1 LSTPT
6 PTRRRSGS
14 IRAKLTVLV
23 LASVGMAVA
32 VVTCVSALR
41 DGQREA
47 TLAIDRLSTE
57 AAVLSS
63 LTSEAAAQGD
73 RTRAYQAIRSISLMP
88 DVAYAR
94 VETEGGAL
102 LAETGSGT
110 RLVTDAKVAKGATP
124 PPLWAMLRSR
134 TVEVSAPVIYARQP
148 VGRVVLVG
156 RLGGAA
162 RFVSS
167 LWISLAAAL
176 IASLAGLGV
185 AWLVGRRV
193 SGPIVALTDAMAE
206 IQASHDYARAV
217 EIEADGEVGQLVD
230 GFNRMLD
237 EIRGRDEGLERTVS
251 IRTSELRVAKT
262 QAENANRAKSDFLAT
277 MSHEIRTPMNGV
289 MVMAELLAAGDLAP
303 RQRRFAEV
311 IAKSGASLIA
321 IINDIL
327 DFSKIEAGKMTLEA
341 APTDV
346 AEIVEDVVSLFW
358 ERAREKG
365 LDLAAYIDPD
375 TPALVE
381 ADPVRLRQVIGNL
394 VNNALKF
401 TETGGVII
409 GAEPTPDGG
418 LRIEVRDT
426 GVGVAKDKIAALF
439 NAFSQAD
446 ASTTRR
452 FGGTGLGLAICRR
465 LVEAMG
471 GKLLVASN
479 PGRGS
484 TFGFE
489 FRPKV
494 LAPAADWPVFDG
506 AQIAVVLAGVAT
518 RSAVRRYLTSAR
530 AEICAGVEGDGKVP
544 PMAIIADPEALAP
557 LSPGPVHTVC
567 IGEYGDQG
575 PAELKRA
582 GLAQVVLIQ
591 PFRRRDLAAVL
602 GQLAIGGGLS
612 DALVEEAR
620 AEDDALP
627 SFAGRRV
634 LVADD
639 SAVNREVAMEALAR
653 LGVSTAVVVDGR
665 EAAQTAF
672 TEPFDLILM
681 DGGMPVMDGYQAAK
695 AIRAGEAEF
704 HRQRTPIIALTAEV
718 LGARADAWREAGMD
732 GVLHKPFTLAALAR
746 ALAQVMEPAGEDVDG
761 PTYDPAETIADN
773 DPTSPALIDPAV
785 AAELAHMADSGRA
798 DFVARVTR
806 LYREHAPV
814 AVRSMVEAAA
824 AGDRAETA
832 RAAHALKS
840 MSGNIGARAVADMAG
855 RIEAAARER
864 DVAPAEIESL
874 HRRLL
879 ATLDL
884 LDHPDGSPATHE
896 AQPAPAT
903 DQSRLLQ
910 DLKLARE
917 RGEFSLVY
925 QKQMDRDGEAVLGIE
940 ALLRWNHPTRG
951 AISPAL
957 FIPLAEQNGLIRDIT
972 GWVLN
977 QAMTETKDL
986 DGLTLAVNASA
997 VEFGDPEFADELAVI
1012 LARHNYDPRRL
1023 EVEITETAIL
1033 SEGDEVRRSMDRL
1046 HALGVKIALDDF
1058 GVGYSSLSHL
1068 QLYPFDKLKI
1078 DRMFVTRCSDD
1089 VQSATLVHALVSIGR
1104 ALGMKVVAEGVE
1116 DEMQRKFLRATGAH
1130 AMQGFLF
1137 GRPVPIADLKRD
1149 LAGPAAP
1156 ESQMAAAAAR

>member
-1 LSTPT
+1 LSAPT

-32 VVTCVSALR
+32 VVSGISAWR

-47 TLAIDRLSTE
+47 ALQVDRLSAE

-63 LTSEAAAQGD
+63 VTSEAAFQGD
-73 RTRAYQAIRSISLMP
+73 RARAYEAIRSISLMP

-94 VETEGGAL
+94 VESANGAL
-102 LAETGSGT
+102 LAETGSGV
-110 RLVTDAKVAKGATP
+110 RLLTDVKVAKGAKAP
-124 PPLWAMLRSR
+124 PIWSMLRSR
-134 TVEVSAPVIYARQP
+134 TVEVTAPVVYARQP
-148 VGRVVLVG
+148 AGRVVLVG
-156 RLGGAA
+156 RLAGAD

-193 SGPIVALTDAMAE
+193 SGPIVALTDAMARIE
-206 IQASHDYARAV
+206 ASHDYAQMV
-217 EIEADGEVGQLVD
+217 EVKADGEVGLLVD
-230 GFNRMLD
+230 GFNRMLG

-251 IRTSELRVAKT
+251 IRTSELRVAKD
-262 QAENANRAKSDFLAT
+262 QAEGANRAKSDFLAT

-346 AEIVEDVVSLFW
+346 AEIAEDVVSLFW

-375 TPALVE
+375 VPALVE

-401 TETGGVII
+401 TEIGGVLL
-409 GAEPTPDGG
+409 GVEPTPEGG

-426 GVGVAKDKIAALF
+426 GVGVAKDKIASLF
-439 NAFSQAD
+439 GAFSQAD

-452 FGGTGLGLAICRR
+452 FGGTGLGLAICRK

-489 FRPKV
+489 FQPKV
-494 LAPAADWPVFDG
+494 LADAPDWPIFDG
-506 AQIAVVLAGVAT
+506 AQIAVALAGVAT
-518 RSAVRRYLTSAR
+518 RSAVRRYLISAS
-530 AEICAGVEGDGKVP
+530 AEICASVGGDGNVP
-544 PMAIIADPEALAP
+544 PMAIIGDPDALSP
-557 LSPGPVHTVC
+557 LAPGPVHTVC
-567 IGEYGDQG
+567 IGEYGDPA
-575 PAELKRA
+575 PAELRRA

-591 PFRRRDLAAVL
+591 PFRRRDLAAIL
-602 GQLAIGGGLS
+602 ASLAIGGGLS

-653 LGVSTAVVVDGR
+653 LGVSTAVAVDGR
-665 EAAQTAF
+665 EAAEIAF
-672 TEPFDLILM
+672 TEVFDLILM

-695 AIRAGEAEF
+695 AIRAGEAEY
-704 HRQRTPIIALTAEV
+704 HRAPTPIIALTAEV
-718 LGARADAWREAGMD
+718 LGARADAWREAGMN
-732 GVLHKPFTLAALAR
+732 GVLHKPFTLAGLAR
-746 ALAQVMEPAGEDVDG
+746 TLASVMEPVWSG
-761 PTYDPAETIADN
+761 AESVEAEPLDAL
-773 DPTSPALIDPAV
+773 PGASAASPDLIDPV
-785 AAELAHMADSGRA
+785 IAAELAQMADSGRA

-814 AVRSMVEAAA
+814 AVRTMVEAAA

-884 LDHPDGSPATHE
+884 LDHPDGAPAE
-896 AQPAPAT
+896 ASAQAAPAT

-910 DLKLARE
+910 DLKMARE
-917 RGEFSLVY
+917 RGEFCLVY
-925 QKQMDRDGEAVLGIE
+925 QKQVDRDGEAVLGVE

-951 AISPAL
+951 VISPAL

-972 GWVLN
+972 GWVLD
-977 QAMTETKDL
+977 QAMAETKDL
-986 DGLTLAVNASA
+986 DGLTVAVNASA

-1012 LARHNYDPRRL
+1012 VARHAFDPRRL

-1046 HALGVKIALDDF
+1046 HAMGVKIALDDF

-1116 DEMQRKFLRATGAH
+1116 DENQRKFLRATGAH

-1137 GRPVPIADLKRD
+1137 GRPAPIAELKRE
-1149 LAGPAAP
+1149 LAGPIAP
-1156 ESQMAAAAAR
+1156 ESKKVAAGGR

>member
-1 LSTPT
+1 MPSQN
-6 PTRRRSGS
+6 PTRRHGS

-23 LASVGMAVA
+23 LASVGIAVA
-32 VVTCVSALR
+32 LVSGVSAWR
-41 DGQREA
+41 DGQHEA
-47 TLAIDRLSTE
+47 ALQIDRLSAE

-63 LTSEAAAQGD
+63 LTSEATFQGD
-73 RTRAYQAIRSISLMP
+73 RSRAFESIRSISLMP

-94 VETEGGAL
+94 VESANGAR
-102 LAETGSGT
+102 LAETGSGA
-110 RLVTDAKVAKGATP
+110 RLTSDLTLARGAAP
-124 PPLWAMLRSR
+124 SVWSILHSR
-134 TVEVSAPVIYARQP
+134 TVEVSAPVLYARRP
-148 VGRVVLVG
+148 VGRVVLIG
-156 RLGGAA
+156 RLGGYT

-167 LWISLAAAL
+167 LWTSLAAAL
-176 IASLAGLGV
+176 IASLAGLIV
-185 AWLVGRRV
+185 AWRLGRRV
-193 SGPIVALTDAMAE
+193 SGPIVALTNAMAQIE
-206 IQASHDYARAV
+206 ASHDYASVV
-217 EIEADGEVGQLVD
+217 EVRADGEVGLLVD
-230 GFNRMLD
+230 GFNRMLG
-237 EIRGRDEGLERTVS
+237 EIRGRDAGLERTVA
-251 IRTSELRVAKT
+251 IRTGELRVAKD
-262 QAENANRAKSDFLAT
+262 QAEGANRAKSDFLAT

-289 MVMAELLAAGDLAP
+289 MVMAELLAAGDLSP

-341 APTDV
+341 VPTDV

-365 LDLAAYIDPD
+365 LDLAAYVDPGV
-375 TPALVE
+375 PALVE
-381 ADPVRLRQVIGNL
+381 ADPVRLRQVVGNL

-401 TETGGVII
+401 TETGGVLLVV
-409 GAEPTPDGG
+409 EPAPEGG
-418 LRIEVRDT
+418 LRVEVRDT
-426 GVGVAKDKIAALF
+426 GIGIAKDKIASLF
-439 NAFSQAD
+439 SAFSQAD

-452 FGGTGLGLAICRR
+452 FGGTGLGLAICRK

-489 FRPKV
+489 FRPAS
-494 LAPAADWPVFDG
+494 LSPPPAWPTFDG
-506 AQIAVVLAGVAT
+506 AQVSVALAGVAT
-518 RSAVRRYLTSAR
+518 RSAVRRYLASAC
-530 AEICAGVEGDGKVP
+530 AEICADGDGDGKVAP
-544 PMAIIADPEALAP
+544 TTVIGDPVSLAS
-557 LSPGPVHTVC
+557 LAPGPVHTVC
-567 IGEYGDQG
+567 IGEYGDSA
-575 PAELKRA
+575 PAELHRA

-602 GQLAIGGGLS
+602 TQLALGGGLS
-612 DALVEEAR
+612 NALVEEAR

-653 LGVSTAVVVDGR
+653 LGVSAAVAANGR
-665 EAAQTAF
+665 IAAETAF
-672 TEPFDLILM
+672 TEAFDLILM
-681 DGGMPVMDGYQAAK
+681 DGGMPVMDGYQATR
-695 AIRAGEAEF
+695 AIRAAEAEF
-704 HRQRTPIIALTAEV
+704 HRPRTPIIALTADV
-718 LGARADAWREAGMD
+718 LGADAWRDAGMD
-732 GVLHKPFTLAALAR
+732 GVLHKPFTLATLAR
-746 ALAQVMEPAGEDVDG
+746 TLGELM
-761 PTYDPAETIADN
+761 
-773 DPTSPALIDPAV
+773 PTSPGRPDATALEPPADADAATPDLIDQAV
-785 AAELAHMADSGRA
+785 AAELARMAGSGQA

-814 AVRSMVEAAA
+814 AVRTMVEAAA
-824 AGDRAETA
+824 AGDRAEVA

-840 MSGNIGARAVADMAG
+840 MSGNIGARAVGDMAG

-864 DVAPAEIESL
+864 NVAAGEIESL

-884 LDHPDGSPATHE
+884 LNHPDGAAAGSMAE
-896 AQPAPAT
+896 AAPAT
-903 DQSRLLQ
+903 DQARLLQ

-917 RGEFSLVY
+917 RGEFSMAY
-925 QKQMDRDGEAVLGIE
+925 QKQVDRDGEAILGVE
-940 ALLRWNHPTRG
+940 ALLRWTHPTRG

-972 GWVLN
+972 GWVLD
-977 QAMTETKDL
+977 QAMSETKDL
-986 DGLTLAVNASA
+986 DGLSVAVNASA
-997 VEFGDPEFADELAVI
+997 VEFGDPAFADELAVI
-1012 LARHNYDPRRL
+1012 VARHAFDPRRL

-1046 HALGVKIALDDF
+1046 HAMGVKIALDDF

-1078 DRMFVTRCSDD
+1078 DRMFINRCSDD

-1116 DEMQRKFLRATGAH
+1116 DEMQRKFLRAAGAH

-1137 GRPVPIADLKRD
+1137 GRPIPIAELKRE
-1149 LAGPAAP
+1149 LAAPIAP
-1156 ESQMAAAAAR
+1156 ESQIAATAGR

>member
-1 LSTPT
+1 LPSQN
-6 PTRRRSGS
+6 PTRRRGSS

-23 LASVGMAVA
+23 LASVGLAVA
-32 VVTCVSALR
+32 VVSGVSAWR

-47 TLAIDRLSTE
+47 ALQVDRLSAE

-63 LTSEAAAQGD
+63 LTSQATFQGD
-73 RTRAYQAIRSISLMP
+73 RARAFESIRAIGLMP
-88 DVAYAR
+88 DVSYAR
-94 VETEGGAL
+94 VESANGAL
-102 LAETGSGT
+102 LAETGSGA
-110 RLVTDAKVAKGATP
+110 RLTTDLMFAKGAKAP
-124 PPLWAMLRSR
+124 SIWSMLRSR
-134 TVEVSAPVIYARQP
+134 TVEVSAPVVYARRP

-156 RLGGAA
+156 RLGGSD

-167 LWISLAAAL
+167 LGVSLAAAL
-176 IASLAGLGV
+176 IASLAGLFV
-185 AWLVGRRV
+185 AWRLGRRV

-206 IQASHDYARAV
+206 IKASHDYTRVV
-217 EIEADGEVGQLVD
+217 EVGADGEIGLLVD
-230 GFNRMLD
+230 GFNGMLS
-237 EIRGRDEGLERTVS
+237 EIRGRDAGLERTVS
-251 IRTSELRVAKT
+251 VRTGELRVAKD
-262 QAENANRAKSDFLAT
+262 QAESANHAKSDFLAT

-289 MVMAELLAAGDLAP
+289 MVMAELLAAGDLSP

-346 AEIVEDVVSLFW
+346 TEIVEDVVSLFW

-365 LDLAAYIDPD
+365 LDLAAYVDPHA
-375 TPALVE
+375 PALIE

-401 TETGGVII
+401 TQTGGVLL
-409 GAEPTPDGG
+409 AVEPTSEGG

-426 GVGVAKDKIAALF
+426 GVGVAKDKIASLF
-439 NAFSQAD
+439 SAFSQAD

-471 GKLLVASN
+471 GKLLVASD

-489 FRPKV
+489 FRPAV
-494 LAPAADWPVFDG
+494 LAPAPDWPTFDG
-506 AQIAVVLAGVAT
+506 AQISVVLAGVAT
-518 RSAVRRYLTSAR
+518 RSAVRRYLASAR
-530 AEICAGVEGDGKVP
+530 AEICASVGGDGKVP
-544 PMAIIADPEALAP
+544 PMAVIGDPQALAP
-557 LSPGPVHTVC
+557 LAAGPVHTVC
-567 IGEYGDQG
+567 IGEYGDPA
-575 PAELKRA
+575 PAELRRA

-602 GQLAIGGGLS
+602 AQLAIGGGLS
-612 DALVEEAR
+612 DALIEEAR
-620 AEDDALP
+620 AEEDSLP

-653 LGVSTAVVVDGR
+653 LGASAAVAADDR
-665 EAAQTAF
+665 IAAEAAF
-672 TEPFDLILM
+672 TEAFDLILM
-681 DGGMPVMDGYQAAK
+681 DGGMPVMDGYQAARV
-695 AIRAGEAEF
+695 IRAAEAEF
-704 HRQRTPIIALTAEV
+704 DRRRTPIIALTADG
-718 LGARADAWREAGMD
+718 LGTRADAWREAGMD

-746 ALAQVMEPAGEDVDG
+746 TLAGVMEPAALSIEATAVEPPDA
-761 PTYDPAETIADN
+761 PARAGTA
-773 DPTSPALIDPAV
+773 SPDLIDAAV
-785 AAELAHMADSGRA
+785 AAELARMADSGQA
-798 DFVARVTR
+798 DFVARVRR

-814 AVRSMVEAAA
+814 AVRTMVEAAA

-855 RIEAAARER
+855 RIEAAASER
-864 DVAPAEIESL
+864 DVASTEIENL

-879 ATLDL
+879 ATLDA
-884 LDHPDGSPATHE
+884 LDHPDGAPAGSGTQ
-896 AQPAPAT
+896 AAPAT
-903 DQSRLLQ
+903 DQTRLLQ
-910 DLKLARE
+910 DLKLARG

-925 QKQMDRDGEAVLGIE
+925 QKQVDRDGEAILGVE

-951 AISPAL
+951 GISPAL

-972 GWVLN
+972 GWVLD

-986 DGLTLAVNASA
+986 DRLSVAVNASA
-997 VEFGDPEFADELAVI
+997 IEFGDPAFADELAVI
-1012 LARHNYDPRRL
+1012 VARHGFDPRRL

-1046 HALGVKIALDDF
+1046 HAMGVRIALDDF

-1068 QLYPFDKLKI
+1068 QLYPFDTLKI
-1078 DRMFVTRCSDD
+1078 DRMFINRCSDD

-1116 DEMQRKFLRATGAH
+1116 DEMQRKFLRAAGVH

-1137 GRPVPIADLKRD
+1137 GRPIPIAELKRE
-1149 LAGPAAP
+1149 LARGIAP
-1156 ESQMAAAAAR
+1156 ESQMVAAAGR

>member
-6 PTRRRSGS
+6 STRRRSGS
-14 IRAKLTVLV
+14 IRFKLTVLV

-41 DGQREA
+41 DGQRDA
-47 TLAIDRLSTE
+47 ALQIDRLSSD

-63 LTSEAAAQGD
+63 LTSQAAAQGD
-73 RTRAYQAIRSISLMP
+73 RVHAFEAIRAIGLMP

-94 VETEGGAL
+94 IETANGAL

-110 RLVTDAKVAKGATP
+110 RLVTDAKVAKGAAP
-124 PPLWAMLRSR
+124 PPLWAMLHSR
-134 TVEVSAPVIYARQP
+134 TVEVSAPITYARQP

-167 LWISLAAAL
+167 LWISLAAAA

-185 AWLVGRRV
+185 AWLIGRRV
-193 SGPIVALTDAMAE
+193 SDPIVALTDAMAE
-206 IQASHDYARAV
+206 IQASHDYARTV
-217 EIEADGEVGQLVD
+217 ELEADGEVAELVE
-230 GFNRMLD
+230 GFNRMLG
-237 EIRGRDEGLERTVS
+237 EIRGRDEGLERTVA
-251 IRTSELRVAKT
+251 IRTSELREAKIL
-262 QAENANRAKSDFLAT
+262 AESANRAKSDFLAT

-311 IAKSGASLIA
+311 ITKSGASLIA

-375 TPALVE
+375 VPALVE

-409 GAEPTPDGG
+409 GVEPTPEGG
-418 LRIEVRDT
+418 LRVEVRDT

-489 FRPKV
+489 FAPKM
-494 LAPAADWPVFDG
+494 LAPAGDWPTFDG
-506 AQIAVVLAGVAT
+506 AQIAVSLAGIAT
-518 RSAVRRYLTSAR
+518 RSAIRRYLTATR
-530 AEICAGVEGDGKVP
+530 AEICAGVEGDGQAP
-544 PMAIIADPEALAP
+544 PTAIIADPEALAP
-557 LSPGPVHTVC
+557 LAPGPAHTVC
-567 IGEYGDQG
+567 IGEYGDQA
-575 PAELKRA
+575 PARLKRA

-591 PFRRRDLAAVL
+591 PFRRRDLASVL
-602 GQLAIGGGLS
+602 GQLANGGGLS
-612 DALVEEAR
+612 DASVEEAR
-620 AEDDALP
+620 AEGDALP

-653 LGVSTAVVVDGR
+653 LGVSTAVVMDGR
-665 EAAQTAF
+665 EAAEIAF

-681 DGGMPVMDGYQAAK
+681 DGGMPVMDGYQSAK

-704 HRQRTPIIALTAEV
+704 HRERTPIIALTAEV

-746 ALAQVMEPAGEDVDG
+746 TLASIMEPSGEGAQVEEYEPAVS
-761 PTYDPAETIADN
+761 DN
-773 DPTSPALIDPAV
+773 DPTSPVLIDPV
-785 AAELAHMADSGRA
+785 IAAELAHMADTGRA
-798 DFVARVTR
+798 DFVERVTR
-806 LYREHAPV
+806 LYREHAPI
-814 AVRSMVEAAA
+814 AVRSMVEAAG
-824 AGDRAETA
+824 AGDRTETA

-840 MSGNIGARAVADMAG
+840 MSGNIGARAVADIAG

-879 ATLDL
+879 ATLDMM
-884 LDHPDGSPATHE
+884 DHPDGSLGPPEE
-896 AQPAPAT
+896 ALPPAT

-910 DLKLARE
+910 DLTLARG
-917 RGEFSLVY
+917 RDQFSLVY
-925 QKQMDRDGEAVLGIE
+925 QKQVDRDGEAVLGVE

-951 AISPAL
+951 SISPAI

-977 QAMTETKDL
+977 QAMAETKDL
-986 DGLTLAVNASA
+986 EGLTLAVNASA

-1012 LARHNYDPRRL
+1012 IARHNYDPRRL

-1033 SEGDEVRRSMDRL
+1033 SEGDEVRRAMDRL
-1046 HALGVKIALDDF
+1046 HGLGVKIALDDF

-1078 DRMFVTRCSDD
+1078 DRMFITRCSDD

-1137 GRPVPIADLKRD
+1137 GRPVPIADLKRE
-1149 LAGPAAP
+1149 LAGPVAP
-1156 ESQMAAAAAR
+1156 ESQMAAVAAR

>member
-1 LSTPT
+1 LSASEPI
-6 PTRRRSGS
+6 RRRRGS

-23 LASVGMAVA
+23 LASVGIAVA
-32 VVTCVSALR
+32 VVTGVSAWR

-47 TLAIDRLSTE
+47 ALQVDRLSAE
-57 AAVLSS
+57 AAVVSS
-63 LTSEAAAQGD
+63 LTSQAAFQHD
-73 RTRAYQAIRSISLMP
+73 RVRAFEAIRSISLMP

-94 VETEGGAL
+94 VETADGAL
-102 LAETGSGT
+102 LAETGSGV
-110 RLVTDAKVAKGATP
+110 RLTTDIRLSRNAAP
-124 PPLWAMLRSR
+124 SLWSMLRSR
-134 TVEVSAPVIYARQP
+134 TVEVSAPVVYARSP

-156 RLGGAA
+156 RLAGAG

-176 IASLAGLGV
+176 IASLAGLAV
-185 AWLVGRRV
+185 AWRLGRRV
-193 SGPIVALTDAMAE
+193 SGPIVALTEAMAGIE
-206 IQASHDYARAV
+206 ADHDYARAV
-217 EIEADGEVGQLVD
+217 RIAADGEVGLLVD

-237 EIRGRDEGLERTVS
+237 EIRARDLGLERTVA
-251 IRTSELRVAKT
+251 IRTSELRVAKD
-262 QAENANRAKSDFLAT
+262 QAEGANRAKSDFLAT

-327 DFSKIEAGKMTLEA
+327 DFSKIEAGKMTLEQ
-341 APTDV
+341 APTDLT
-346 AEIVEDVVSLFW
+346 EIVEDVVSLFW

-365 LDLAAYIDPD
+365 LDLAAYIDPRV
-375 TPALVE
+375 PALIE

-401 TETGGVII
+401 TETGGVMLS
-409 GAEPTPDGG
+409 AEPAPEGG

-426 GVGVAKDKIAALF
+426 GVGVAKDKIASLF

-471 GKLLVASN
+471 GRLLVASN

-489 FRPKV
+489 FRPPV
-494 LAPAADWPVFDG
+494 IEPGAPWPVFDG
-506 AQIAVVLAGVAT
+506 AQIAVSLAGVAT
-518 RSAVRRYLTSAR
+518 RSSVRRYLASAH
-530 AEICAGVEGDGKVP
+530 AELCASVAGDGQVP
-544 PMAIIADPEALAP
+544 PMAVIGDPQALAP
-557 LSPGPVHTVC
+557 LAPGPVHTVC
-567 IGEYGDQG
+567 IGEYGD
-575 PAELKRA
+575 PAPARLKHA

-602 GQLAIGGGLS
+602 AQLAAGGGLS

-653 LGVSTAVVVDGR
+653 LGVSAAVAADGR
-665 EAAQTAF
+665 AAAEAAF

-681 DGGMPVMDGYQAAK
+681 DGGMPVMDGYQAAR
-695 AIRAGEAEF
+695 AIRAAEAEF
-704 HRQRTPIIALTAEV
+704 HRPRTPIIALTAEV
-718 LGARADAWREAGMD
+718 LGTRADAWRDAGMD
-732 GVLHKPFTLAALAR
+732 GVLHKPFTLAGLAR
-746 ALAQVMEPAGEDVDG
+746 TLAAVMDPLAAGDEAAALEPLDAGAASV
-761 PTYDPAETIADN
+761 
-773 DPTSPALIDPAV
+773 SPELIDAAV

-798 DFVARVTR
+798 DFVARVIR

-814 AVRSMVEAAA
+814 AVRSMVEAVA

-864 DVAPAEIESL
+864 DVAPAEIETL

-879 ATLDL
+879 ATLDA
-884 LDHPDGSPATHE
+884 LDNPD
-896 AQPAPAT
+896 APAGAAET
-903 DQSRLLQ
+903 EAAPLSDQARLLQ

-925 QKQMDRDGEAVLGIE
+925 QKQVDRDGEAILGVE

-951 AISPAL
+951 GISPAL

-972 GWVLN
+972 GWVLD
-977 QAMTETKDL
+977 QAMAETNDL
-986 DGLTLAVNASA
+986 DLAVAINASA
-997 VEFGDPEFADELAVI
+997 VEFGDPAFTDELAVVA
-1012 LARHNYDPRRL
+1012 ARYDFDLRRL
-1023 EVEITETAIL
+1023 EIEVTETAIL
-1033 SEGDEVRRSMDRL
+1033 SEGDEIRRSMDRL
-1046 HALGVKIALDDF
+1046 HAMGVKIALDDF

-1078 DRMFVTRCSDD
+1078 DRMFINRCSDD

-1116 DEMQRKFLRATGAH
+1116 DEMQRKFLRAAGAH
-1130 AMQGFLF
+1130 SMQGFLF
-1137 GRPVPIADLKRD
+1137 GRPLPIAELKRE
-1149 LAGPAAP
+1149 LGGGIGP
-1156 ESQMAAAAAR
+1156 ESRMLAAGGR

>member
-1 LSTPT
+1 LSTVT

-47 TLAIDRLSTE
+47 ALAIDRLSTD

-63 LTSEAAAQGD
+63 LTSQAAAQGD
-73 RTRAYQAIRSISLMP
+73 RTRAYEAIRSISLMP

-94 VETEGGAL
+94 VETAGGAL

-134 TVEVSAPVIYARQP
+134 TVEVSAPVTYARQP

-185 AWLVGRRV
+185 AWLVGRRI
-193 SGPIVALTDAMAE
+193 SDPILALTDAMSE
-206 IQASHDYARAV
+206 IQVSHDYAQAV

-346 AEIVEDVVSLFW
+346 AEIIEDVVSLFW

-375 TPALVE
+375 VPALVE

-401 TETGGVII
+401 TESGGVII
-409 GAEPTPDGG
+409 GAEPTPEGG

-489 FRPKV
+489 FKPKV
-494 LAPAADWPVFDG
+494 LAPASDWPIFDG

-530 AEICAGVEGDGKVP
+530 AEICAGVEGDGQAP

-665 EAAQTAF
+665 EAAETAF
-672 TEPFDLILM
+672 SEAFDLILM

-746 ALAQVMEPAGEDVDG
+746 TLASVMEPASGGGEIEEYV
-761 PTYDPAETIADN
+761 PAVSDN
-773 DPTSPALIDPAV
+773 DPTSPVLIDPVV
-785 AAELAHMADSGRA
+785 AAELAQMADSGRA

-864 DVAPAEIESL
+864 DIAPAEIESL

-884 LDHPDGSPATHE
+884 LDHPDGSPMAPLDTL
-896 AQPAPAT
+896 PPAT

-910 DLKLARE
+910 DLALARV

-940 ALLRWNHPTRG
+940 ALLRWNHPIRG

-972 GWVLN
+972 GWVLD

-1012 LARHNYDPRRL
+1012 LARHAYDPRRL

-1137 GRPVPIADLKRD
+1137 GRPVPIADLKRE
-1149 LAGPAAP
+1149 LAGPVAP

>member
-1 LSTPT
+1 LPAPT
-6 PTRRRSGS
+6 QTRRRSGS

-32 VVTCVSALR
+32 VVSGVSAWR

-47 TLAIDRLSTE
+47 ALQMDRLSAE
-57 AAVLSS
+57 AAVLGS
-63 LTSEAAAQGD
+63 LTSEAAVQGD
-73 RTRAYQAIRSISLMP
+73 RVRAFEAIRSISLMP
-88 DVAYAR
+88 EVVYAR
-94 VETEGGAL
+94 VESANGAL
-102 LAETGSGT
+102 LAETGSGA
-110 RLVTDAKVAKGATP
+110 RLLTDVKVAKGAAAP
-124 PPLWAMLRSR
+124 SIWSMLRSR
-134 TVEVSAPVIYARQP
+134 TVEVSAPVVYARHP

-156 RLGGAA
+156 RLGGSD
-162 RFVSS
+162 RFISS

-176 IASLAGLGV
+176 VASLAGLVV

-206 IQASHDYARAV
+206 IEASHDYARVV
-217 EIEADGEVGQLVD
+217 EVAADGEVGLLVD
-230 GFNRMLD
+230 GFNRMLG

-251 IRTSELRVAKT
+251 IRTGELRVAKD
-262 QAENANRAKSDFLAT
+262 QAEGANRAKSDFLAT

-311 IAKSGASLIA
+311 IAKSGASLLA

-341 APTDV
+341 APADV

-375 TPALVE
+375 VPALVE
-381 ADPVRLRQVIGNL
+381 ADPVRLRQVVGNL

-401 TETGGVII
+401 TETGGVLLSV
-409 GAEPTPDGG
+409 EPTRDGG
-418 LRIEVRDT
+418 LRVEVRDT
-426 GVGVAKDKIAALF
+426 GVGVAKDKIASLF
-439 NAFSQAD
+439 SAFSQAD

-452 FGGTGLGLAICRR
+452 FGGTGLGLAICRK

-489 FRPKV
+489 FYPTV
-494 LAPAADWPVFDG
+494 LAPAPGWPVFDG
-506 AQIAVVLAGVAT
+506 AQIAVALTGIST
-518 RSAVRRYLTSAR
+518 RAAVRRYLASAQ
-530 AEICAGVEGDGKVP
+530 AEICAKVGGDGNVP
-544 PMAIIADPEALAP
+544 PMAIIGDPDALAP
-557 LSPGPVHTVC
+557 LAPGPVHTVC
-567 IGEYGDQG
+567 IGEYGDPA
-575 PAELKRA
+575 PAELRRA

-602 GQLAIGGGLS
+602 AQLAIGGGLS

-653 LGVSTAVVVDGR
+653 LGVSTAVAVDGR
-665 EAAQTAF
+665 AAAEAAF
-672 TEPFDLILM
+672 TEVFDLILM

-704 HRQRTPIIALTAEV
+704 HRARTPIIALTAEV
-718 LGARADAWREAGMD
+718 LGARADAWREADMD
-732 GVLHKPFTLAALAR
+732 GVLHKPFTLAGLAR
-746 ALAQVMEPAGEDVDG
+746 TLAAVMEPAGPGIEGLIEPLDTVAASAG
-761 PTYDPAETIADN
+761 PGASD
-773 DPTSPALIDPAV
+773 LIDAAV
-785 AAELAHMADSGRA
+785 AAELAQMADNGRA

-814 AVRSMVEAAA
+814 AVRTMVEAAA

-879 ATLDL
+879 ATLDVL
-884 LDHPDGSPATHE
+884 GHPDGSPADSAAE
-896 AQPAPAT
+896 PAPAT
-903 DQSRLLQ
+903 EEARLLQ

-925 QKQMDRDGEAVLGIE
+925 QKQVDRDGEAVLGVE

-951 AISPAL
+951 GISPAV

-972 GWVLN
+972 GWVLD
-977 QAMTETKDL
+977 QAMGETKDL
-986 DGLTLAVNASA
+986 DGLTVAVNASA
-997 VEFGDPEFADELAVI
+997 VEFGDPAFADELAVI
-1012 LARHNYDPRRL
+1012 VARHVFDPRRL

-1046 HALGVKIALDDF
+1046 HAMGVKIALDDF

-1078 DRMFVTRCSDD
+1078 DRMFVNRCSDD

-1137 GRPVPIADLKRD
+1137 GRPVPIAELKRE
-1149 LAGPAAP
+1149 LAGGIAP

>member
-1 LSTPT
+1 LSAPN
-6 PTRRRSGS
+6 PIRRRRGS
-14 IRAKLTVLV
+14 IRAKLAVLV
-23 LASVGMAVA
+23 LASVGIAVA
-32 VVTCVSALR
+32 VVTGVSAWR
-41 DGQREA
+41 NGQREA
-47 TLAIDRLSTE
+47 ALQMDRLAAE
-57 AAVLSS
+57 AAVVSS
-63 LTSEAAAQGD
+63 LTSQAAFQGD
-73 RTRAYQAIRSISLMP
+73 RMQAYEAIRSISLMP

-94 VETEGGAL
+94 VETAGGAL
-102 LAETGSGT
+102 LAETGSGV
-110 RLVTDAKVAKGATP
+110 RLTSDIRVGKNAAAP
-124 PPLWAMLRSR
+124 SLWSMLRSR
-134 TVEVSAPVIYARQP
+134 TVEVSAPVVYARRP

-156 RLGGAA
+156 RLGGAG

-176 IASLAGLGV
+176 IASLAGLIV
-185 AWLVGRRV
+185 AWRLGRRV
-193 SGPIVALTDAMAE
+193 SGPIVALTEAMAQIE
-206 IQASHDYARAV
+206 ADHDYARAV
-217 EIEADGEVGQLVD
+217 RINADGEIALLVD

-237 EIRGRDEGLERTVS
+237 EIRARDLGLERTVA
-251 IRTSELRVAKT
+251 IRTSELRVAKD
-262 QAENANRAKSDFLAT
+262 QAEGANRAKSDFLAT

-327 DFSKIEAGKMTLEA
+327 DFSKIEAGKMTLEK
-341 APTDV
+341 APTDLT
-346 AEIVEDVVSLFW
+346 EIVEDVVSLFW

-375 TPALVE
+375 VPALIE

-401 TETGGVII
+401 TETGGVMLS
-409 GAEPTPDGG
+409 AEPAPEGG

-426 GVGVAKDKIAALF
+426 GVGVAKDKIASLF
-439 NAFSQAD
+439 SAFSQAD

-471 GKLLVASN
+471 GRLLVASN

-489 FRPKV
+489 FQPPV
-494 LAPAADWPVFDG
+494 IEPGAPWPVFDG
-506 AQIAVVLAGVAT
+506 AQIAVSLAGVAT
-518 RSAVRRYLTSAR
+518 RSSVRRYLTSAH
-530 AEICAGVEGDGKVP
+530 AELCASVAGDGQVP
-544 PMAIIADPEALAP
+544 PMAVFGDPDALAP
-557 LSPGPVHTVC
+557 LAPSAVHTVC
-567 IGEYGDQG
+567 IGEYGDPA

-602 GQLAIGGGLS
+602 TQLAAGGGLS

-634 LVADD
+634 LIADD

-653 LGVSTAVVVDGR
+653 LGVSTAVAADGR
-665 EAAQTAF
+665 AAAETAF

-681 DGGMPVMDGYQAAK
+681 DGGMPVMDGYQAAR
-695 AIRAGEAEF
+695 AIRAAEAEF
-704 HRQRTPIIALTAEV
+704 HRPRTPIIALTAEV
-718 LGARADAWREAGMD
+718 LGTRADAWRDAGMD

-746 ALAQVMEPAGEDVDG
+746 TLAAVMTPLTGDEAAALEPLEDLAGAASV
-761 PTYDPAETIADN
+761 
-773 DPTSPALIDPAV
+773 SPDLIDAGV
-785 AAELAHMADSGRA
+785 AAELAQMADSGRA
-798 DFVARVTR
+798 DFVARVIR

-814 AVRSMVEAAA
+814 AVRSMVDAVA

-864 DVAPAEIESL
+864 EIAPAEIETL

-879 ATLDL
+879 ATLDA
-884 LDHPDGSPATHE
+884 LDNPD
-896 AQPAPAT
+896 APAGVAET
-903 DQSRLLQ
+903 EAAPLSDQARLLQ

-925 QKQMDRDGEAVLGIE
+925 QKQVDRDGEAILGVE

-957 FIPLAEQNGLIRDIT
+957 FIPLAEQNGLIRGIT
-972 GWVLN
+972 GWVLD
-977 QAMTETKDL
+977 QAMAETNDL
-986 DGLTLAVNASA
+986 DLTVAINASA
-997 VEFGDPEFADELAVI
+997 VEFGDPEFTDELAVVA
-1012 LARHNYDPRRL
+1012 ARYDFDLRRL
-1023 EVEITETAIL
+1023 EIEVTETAIL
-1033 SEGDEVRRSMDRL
+1033 SEGDEIRRSMDRL
-1046 HALGVKIALDDF
+1046 HAMGVKIALDDF

-1078 DRMFVTRCSDD
+1078 DRMFINRCSDD

-1104 ALGMKVVAEGVE
+1104 ALGMGVVAEGVE
-1116 DEMQRKFLRATGAH
+1116 DEMQRKFLRAAGAH

-1137 GRPVPIADLKRD
+1137 GRPVPIADLKRE
-1149 LAGPAAP
+1149 LAGGFAP
-1156 ESQMAAAAAR
+1156 ESQMVAAGGR

>member
-1 LSTPT
+1 
-6 PTRRRSGS
+6 
-14 IRAKLTVLV
+14 
-23 LASVGMAVA
+23 MAVA
-32 VVTCVSALR
+32 VVSGVSAWR
-41 DGQREA
+41 DGQREVA
-47 TLAIDRLSTE
+47 LQMDRLSAE
-57 AAVLSS
+57 ASVLSS

-73 RTRAYQAIRSISLMP
+73 RGRAFQAIRSISLMP

-94 VETEGGAL
+94 VETANGAL
-102 LAETGSGT
+102 LAETGSGA
-110 RLVTDAKVAKGATP
+110 RLLTDVKVDKGAKAP
-124 PPLWAMLRSR
+124 PIWSMLRSR
-134 TVEVSAPVIYARQP
+134 TVEVTAPVSYARQP

-156 RLGGAA
+156 RMGGYD

-167 LWISLAAAL
+167 LWVSLAAAL

-193 SGPIVALTDAMAE
+193 SRPIVALTDAMAE
-206 IQASHDYARAV
+206 IEASHDYARVV
-217 EIEADGEVGQLVD
+217 EVAADGEVGQLVD
-230 GFNRMLD
+230 GFNRMLG

-251 IRTSELRVAKT
+251 IRTSELRVAKD
-262 QAENANRAKSDFLAT
+262 QAEGANRAKSDFLAT

-289 MVMAELLAAGDLAP
+289 MVMAELLAAGDLPP

-346 AEIVEDVVSLFW
+346 AEIAEDVVSLFW

-375 TPALVE
+375 VPALVE

-401 TETGGVII
+401 TETGGVLL
-409 GAEPTPDGG
+409 GVEPTPAGG

-426 GVGVAKDKIAALF
+426 GVGVAKDKIASLF
-439 NAFSQAD
+439 SAFSQAD

-452 FGGTGLGLAICRR
+452 FGGTGLGLAICRK

-489 FRPKV
+489 FQPKV
-494 LAPAADWPVFDG
+494 LADAPDWPIFDG
-506 AQIAVVLAGVAT
+506 AQIAVALAGVAT
-518 RSAVRRYLTSAR
+518 RSAVRRYLISAS
-530 AEICAGVEGDGKVP
+530 AEICASVGGDGNVP
-544 PMAIIADPEALAP
+544 PMAIIGDPDALSP
-557 LSPGPVHTVC
+557 LAPGPVHTVC
-567 IGEYGDQG
+567 IGEYGDPA
-575 PAELKRA
+575 PAELRRA
-582 GLAQVVLIQ
+582 GLAQVVLVQ
-591 PFRRRDLAAVL
+591 PFRRRDLAAIL
-602 GQLAIGGGLS
+602 ASLAIGGGLS

-653 LGVSTAVVVDGR
+653 LGVSTAVAVNGR
-665 EAAQTAF
+665 EAAEFAF
-672 TEPFDLILM
+672 TEVFDLILM
-681 DGGMPVMDGYQAAK
+681 DGGMPVIDGYQAAK
-695 AIRAGEAEF
+695 AIRAGEAEY
-704 HRQRTPIIALTAEV
+704 HRAPTPIIALTAEV
-718 LGARADAWREAGMD
+718 LGARADAWREAGMN

-746 ALAQVMEPAGEDVDG
+746 TLASVMEPVWAEAGSVEAEPVDALAG
-761 PTYDPAETIADN
+761 ASAASSD
-773 DPTSPALIDPAV
+773 LIDPIV
-785 AAELAHMADSGRA
+785 AAELAQMANNGRA
-798 DFVARVTR
+798 DFVERVTR

-814 AVRSMVEAAA
+814 AVRTMVEAAV

-840 MSGNIGARAVADMAG
+840 MSGNIGARAVAQMAG

-884 LDHPDGSPATHE
+884 LDHPDGAPTE
-896 AQPAPAT
+896 ASARAAPAT
-903 DQSRLLQ
+903 DQARLLQ
-910 DLKLARE
+910 DLKMARE

-925 QKQMDRDGEAVLGIE
+925 QKQVDRDGEAVLGVE

-951 AISPAL
+951 GISPAL

-972 GWVLN
+972 GWVLDR
-977 QAMTETKDL
+977 AMTETKDL

-1012 LARHNYDPRRL
+1012 LARHDFDPRRL

-1046 HALGVKIALDDF
+1046 HAMGVKIALDDF

-1116 DEMQRKFLRATGAH
+1116 DENQRKFLRATGAH

-1137 GRPVPIADLKRD
+1137 GRPAPIAELKRE
-1149 LAGPAAP
+1149 LADPIAP
-1156 ESQMAAAAAR
+1156 ESKKVAAGGR

>member
-1 LSTPT
+1 LFAPN
-6 PTRRRSGS
+6 PIRRRRGS

-23 LASVGMAVA
+23 LASVGVAVA
-32 VVTCVSALR
+32 VVTGVSAWR

-47 TLAIDRLSTE
+47 ALQMDRLSAE
-57 AAVLSS
+57 AAVVSS
-63 LTSEAAAQGD
+63 LTSEAAFQGD
-73 RTRAYQAIRSISLMP
+73 RARADEAIRSISLLP

-94 VETEGGAL
+94 VETANGGL
-102 LAETGSGT
+102 LAETGSGA
-110 RLVTDAKVAKGATP
+110 RLTSDIRVGGNSTAPSV
-124 PPLWAMLRSR
+124 WSMLRSR
-134 TVEVSAPVIYARQP
+134 TVEVSAPVIYARRP

-156 RLGGAA
+156 RLSGASH
-162 RFVSS
+162 FVSS
-167 LWISLAAAL
+167 LWVSLAAAL
-176 IASLAGLGV
+176 IASLAGLVV
-185 AWLVGRRV
+185 AWRLGRRV
-193 SGPIVALTDAMAE
+193 SGPIVALTQAMAQIE
-206 IQASHDYARAV
+206 ADHDYARAV
-217 EIEADGEVGQLVD
+217 RITADGEVALLVD

-237 EIRGRDEGLERTVS
+237 EIRSRDLGLERKVAL
-251 IRTSELRVAKT
+251 RTSELRVAKD
-262 QAENANRAKSDFLAT
+262 QAEGANRAKSDFLAT

-327 DFSKIEAGKMTLEA
+327 DFSKIEAGKMTLEK
-341 APTDV
+341 APADLT
-346 AEIVEDVVSLFW
+346 EIVEDVVSLFW

-375 TPALVE
+375 VPLLIE

-401 TETGGVII
+401 TETGGVMLSVEPM
-409 GAEPTPDGG
+409 AEGG

-426 GVGVAKDKIAALF
+426 GVGVAKEKLASLF
-439 NAFSQAD
+439 NAFSQAE
-446 ASTTRR
+446 AGATRR
-452 FGGTGLGLAICRR
+452 FGGAGLGLAICRR

-471 GKLLVASN
+471 GRLLVASN

-489 FRPKV
+489 FQPPV
-494 LAPAADWPVFDG
+494 IEPGAPWPLFDG
-506 AQIAVVLAGVAT
+506 AQIAVSLAGVAT
-518 RSAVRRYLTSAR
+518 RSSVRRYLAGAQ
-530 AEICAGVEGDGKVP
+530 AEICTSVEGDGHVP
-544 PMAIIADPEALAP
+544 PMAIIGDPEALAP
-557 LSPGPVHTVC
+557 LAPGPVHTIC
-567 IGEYGDQG
+567 IGEYGD
-575 PAELKRA
+575 PALAGLKRA
-582 GLAQVVLIQ
+582 GLAQVVLVQ

-602 GQLAIGGGLS
+602 AQLATGGGLS
-612 DALVEEAR
+612 DALFEETR
-620 AEDDALP
+620 AEEDALP

-653 LGVSTAVVVDGR
+653 LGVSTAVAADGR
-665 EAAQTAF
+665 VAAETAF
-672 TEPFDLILM
+672 TETFDLILM
-681 DGGMPVMDGYQAAK
+681 DGGMPVMDGYQAAR
-695 AIRAGEAEF
+695 AIRAAEAEF
-704 HRQRTPIIALTAEV
+704 HRPRTPIIALTAEA
-718 LGARADAWREAGMD
+718 LGTRAGAWRDAGMD

-746 ALAQVMEPAGEDVDG
+746 TLAAVMAPLGPGADGTALEMSEYLAG
-761 PTYDPAETIADN
+761 ASAA
-773 DPTSPALIDPAV
+773 SPELIDAEV
-785 AAELAHMADSGRA
+785 AAELAHMADNGRA
-798 DFVARVTR
+798 DFVARVVR

-814 AVRSMVEAAA
+814 AVRAMVEAVA

-864 DVAPAEIESL
+864 DIVTAEIETL

-879 ATLDL
+879 ATLDA
-884 LDHPDGSPATHE
+884 LDNPDAATSLAE
-896 AQPAPAT
+896 ADAAPIS
-903 DQSRLLQ
+903 DQARLLQ

-925 QKQMDRDGEAVLGIE
+925 QKQVDRDGVAILGVE
-940 ALLRWNHPTRG
+940 ALLRWNHPVRG
-951 AISPAL
+951 AVSPAV

-972 GWVLN
+972 GWVLD
-977 QAMTETKDL
+977 QAMAETNDL
-986 DGLTLAVNASA
+986 DLTVAINASA
-997 VEFGDPEFADELAVI
+997 VEFGDPAFADELAVVA
-1012 LARHNYDPRRL
+1012 ARYDFDLRRL
-1023 EVEITETAIL
+1023 EIEVTETAIL
-1033 SEGDEVRRSMDRL
+1033 SEGEEVRRSMDRL
-1046 HALGVKIALDDF
+1046 HAMGIKIALDDF

-1078 DRMFVTRCSDD
+1078 DRMFVNRCSDD

-1137 GRPVPIADLKRD
+1137 GRPAPIADLKRE
-1149 LAGPAAP
+1149 LSGGIAP
-1156 ESQMAAAAAR
+1156 ESQMVAAGAR

>member
-1 LSTPT
+1 MSAPT

-32 VVTCVSALR
+32 VVSGVQTWR
-41 DGQREA
+41 DGQHEA
-47 TLAIDRLSTE
+47 ALQVDRLSAE

-63 LTSEAAAQGD
+63 LTSEAAFQGD
-73 RTRAYQAIRSISLMP
+73 RGRAFQAIRSISLMP

-94 VETEGGAL
+94 VESANGAL
-102 LAETGSGT
+102 LAETGSGA
-110 RLVTDAKVAKGATP
+110 RLLTDVKVDKGAKAP
-124 PPLWAMLRSR
+124 PIWSMLRSR
-134 TVEVSAPVIYARQP
+134 TVEVTAPVVFARQP
-148 VGRVVLVG
+148 AGRVVLVG
-156 RLGGAA
+156 RLAGAD

-176 IASLAGLGV
+176 IASLAGLFV

-206 IQASHDYARAV
+206 IEASHDYARVV
-217 EIEADGEVGQLVD
+217 EVKADGEVGQLVD
-230 GFNRMLD
+230 GFNRMLG

-251 IRTSELRVAKT
+251 IRTSELRVAKD
-262 QAENANRAKSDFLAT
+262 QAEGANRAKSDFLAT

-346 AEIVEDVVSLFW
+346 AEIAEDVVSLFW

-375 TPALVE
+375 VPALVE
-381 ADPVRLRQVIGNL
+381 ADPVRLRQGIGNL

-401 TETGGVII
+401 TEAGGVLL
-409 GAEPTPDGG
+409 GVEPTPEGG

-426 GVGVAKDKIAALF
+426 GIGVAKDKIASLF
-439 NAFSQAD
+439 SAFSQED

-452 FGGTGLGLAICRR
+452 FGGTGLGLAICRK

-489 FRPKV
+489 FKPKV
-494 LAPAADWPVFDG
+494 LAEAPEWPLFDG
-506 AQIAVVLAGVAT
+506 AQIAVTLDGVAT
-518 RSAVRRYLTSAR
+518 RSAVRRYLLSAS
-530 AEICAGVEGDGKVP
+530 AEICANVGGDGQVP
-544 PMAIIADPEALAP
+544 PMAIIGDPDALSALA
-557 LSPGPVHTVC
+557 PGPVHTVC
-567 IGEYGDQG
+567 IGEYGDPA
-575 PAELKRA
+575 PAELRRA

-591 PFRRRDLAAVL
+591 PFRRRDLAAIL
-602 GQLAIGGGLS
+602 GSLAIGGGLS
-612 DALVEEAR
+612 DVLVEEAR

-634 LVADD
+634 LIADD

-653 LGVSTAVVVDGR
+653 LGVSTAIAVDGR
-665 EAAQTAF
+665 EASEFAF
-672 TEPFDLILM
+672 TEVFDLILM

-704 HRQRTPIIALTAEV
+704 HRAPTPIIALTAEV
-718 LGARADAWREAGMD
+718 LGARADAWREAGMN

-746 ALAQVMEPAGEDVDG
+746 SLASVMEPVLVGAGPVE
-761 PTYDPAETIADN
+761 AEPLEALAGASAA
-773 DPTSPALIDPAV
+773 SPDLIDPVV
-785 AAELAHMADSGRA
+785 AAELAQMANSGRA
-798 DFVARVTR
+798 DFVERVTR

-814 AVRSMVEAAA
+814 AVRTMVEAAV

-879 ATLDL
+879 ATLDV
-884 LDHPDGSPATHE
+884 LDHPDGAPTESE
-896 AQPAPAT
+896 AQAAPAT
-903 DQSRLLQ
+903 DQARLLQ

-925 QKQMDRDGEAVLGIE
+925 QKQVDRDGEAVLGVE

-951 AISPAL
+951 GISPAL
-957 FIPLAEQNGLIRDIT
+957 FVPLAEQNGLIREIT
-972 GWVLN
+972 GWVLDR
-977 QAMTETKDL
+977 AMAETKDL
-986 DGLTLAVNASA
+986 DGLTVAVNASA
-997 VEFGDPEFADELAVI
+997 VEFGDPDFADELAVI
-1012 LARHNYDPRRL
+1012 VARHDFDPRRL

-1046 HALGVKIALDDF
+1046 HAMGVKVALDDF

-1116 DEMQRKFLRATGAH
+1116 DENQRKFLRATGAH

-1137 GRPVPIADLKRD
+1137 GRPMPIAELKRE
-1149 LAGPAAP
+1149 LAEPMAP
-1156 ESQMAAAAAR
+1156 ESKKVAAGGR